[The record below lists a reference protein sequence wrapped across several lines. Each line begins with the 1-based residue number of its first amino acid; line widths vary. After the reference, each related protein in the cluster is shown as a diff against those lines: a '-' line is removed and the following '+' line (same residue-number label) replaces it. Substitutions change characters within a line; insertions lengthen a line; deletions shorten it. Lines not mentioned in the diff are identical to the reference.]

1 MSTDFFLP
9 IIGAALLLAG
19 FLMLILLVTN
29 ILRSARLGDRERRFR
44 SLIWA
49 SDLKRGLV
57 VVIAL
62 ASIGLANL
70 TFWLNGELRLYAPVA
85 PNLPLGMVSVLQMEE
100 SLPRLVYS
108 TSDEAG
114 REAFEV
120 FPVRDATFR
129 LYGERIRWS
138 KPLAALGLNE
148 VFKVT
153 RIEFMPPQE
162 QRALSNPTYR
172 IEVGQG
178 SSALYGYLSRFGR
191 WFPFISADSMSTPAY
206 DARGEFAMDLL
217 LDSTGLV
224 LR

>member
-1 MSTDFFLP
+1 MSTEVFLP
-9 IIGAALLLAG
+9 IIAAALLLAG

-29 ILRSARLGDRERRFR
+29 ILRSANLGDRERRYR
-44 SLIWA
+44 TLAWS

-57 VVIAL
+57 VAAAL
-62 ASIGLANL
+62 AAIGLANL
-70 TFWLNGELRLYAPVA
+70 TFWLNGELRLYGPVA
-85 PNLPLGMVSVLQMEE
+85 PNLPLGMVSVLQMQE

-108 TSDEAG
+108 TYDKSG

-138 KPLAALGLNE
+138 KPLAALGLRE

-153 RIEFMPPQE
+153 RIEFLPPPE
-162 QRALSNPTYR
+162 QQALGNPTYR
-172 IEVGQG
+172 VEVRQG
-178 SSALYGYLSRFGR
+178 SSALFGVLDRYDR
-191 WFPFISADSMSTPAY
+191 WFPFVSADSLSTPAY

-217 LDSTGLV
+217 IDSTGLI